1 MFYRQF
7 NSLFIIL
14 AVAYLR
20 GDHFTTFDGK
30 EFDFSGKCSYV
41 LTRDYID
48 GNFSVIVNYLGK
60 NKKQLIITTATQ
72 TLQIAPNGKVIL
84 MQCLYFSWKFL
95 FESVN

>member
-1 MFYRQF
+1 MLYRQF
-7 NSLFIIL
+7 NCVFVIL

-30 EFDFSGKCSYV
+30 EFDFIGNCSYV

-84 MQCLYFSWKFL
+84 MHFLYS
-95 FESVN
+95 S